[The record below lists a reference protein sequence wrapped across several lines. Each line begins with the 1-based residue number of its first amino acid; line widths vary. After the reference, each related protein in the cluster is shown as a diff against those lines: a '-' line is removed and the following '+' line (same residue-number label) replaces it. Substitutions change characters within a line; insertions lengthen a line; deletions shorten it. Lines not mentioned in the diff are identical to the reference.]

1 MLRHQRSLYKSPL
14 VFLLRIDSPL
24 FTFLSGFYQKSSVDT
39 HIFYQLSFDDVR
51 RIAEYAKSSEM
62 LSRS

>member
-1 MLRHQRSLYKSPL
+1 M
-14 VFLLRIDSPL
+14 FLLRIDSPL